1 MNSLMQ
7 QMGDVL
13 IQTQTLRQ
21 QLNGVI
27 DSSDLSYSPGGDSPT
42 LGNLYRQL
50 GETTQQYIEG
60 FKTFKHSYEPVSTDA
75 ALETDLNA
83 LDTWLTELEQSLN
96 SILSDFSEEILQTQ
110 LIDRG
115 YGLQFPIVVN
125 VQVYREALLI
135 FCAKVSI
142 YLRALGKELPEQWKL
157 WIS

>member
-7 QMGDVL
+7 QMGEVL
-13 IQTQTLRQ
+13 SQTQALRQ
-21 QLNGVI
+21 QLKDVI
-27 DSSDLSYSPGGDSPT
+27 DSSDLSYSPGGDAPT
-42 LGNLYRQL
+42 LGSLYRQL
-50 GETTQQYIEG
+50 GETTQQYITG
-60 FKTFKHSYEPVSTDA
+60 FKTFTHSYEPTNSDA
-75 ALETDLNA
+75 SMEHDLGA

-96 SILSDFSEEILQTQ
+96 GILSDFSEETLQTQ

-142 YLRALGKELPEQWKL
+142 YLRALGKESPDQWQL
-157 WIS
+157 WIG